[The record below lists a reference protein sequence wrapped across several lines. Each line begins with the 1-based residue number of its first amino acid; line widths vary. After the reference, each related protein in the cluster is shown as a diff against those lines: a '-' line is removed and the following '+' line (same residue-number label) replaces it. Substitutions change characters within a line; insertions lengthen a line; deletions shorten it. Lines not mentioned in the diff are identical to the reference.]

1 MKKETKTTKTLET
14 PVEET
19 KTVKTKTTKAGKKAE
34 KMLKITLIKSTIG
47 CLEKQKRTIT
57 AGYGRFFCHRQLG
70 DGTVY
75 CVCGLYEEPGV
86 WHSGEDG
93 LLYLPV

>member
-1 MKKETKTTKTLET
+1 MEKETKTTKALET

-47 CLEKQKRTIT
+47 CLEKQKKTVE
-57 AGYGRFFCHRQLG
+57 ALG
-70 DGTVY
+70 LKKIRSFVIKPDNACTRGMIFV
-75 CVCGLYEEPGV
+75 VRHLV
-86 WHSGEDG
+86 AVEDAK
-93 LLYLPV
+93 